1 MDKILDFIIDIIK
14 DSFTGIKGLLKSQ
27 IIIMGITFVILSI
40 GLSILRI
47 KYSIIIALG
56 IALIDIIPVVGSGI
70 IMIPWSIISFIIGNS
85 NMGLGLAIIY
95 VSLTV
100 LRQIIEP
107 IIMGNQIGVRPLYT
121 FGATILG
128 SIIFGPIGLII
139 GPLIAIIISSI
150 YKTKKK
156 WDTREK

>member
-1 MDKILDFIIDIIK
+1 MDKIIDFIIEIIK
-14 DSFTGIKGLLKSQ
+14 DSFIGIKGLLKSQ

-40 GLSILRI
+40 GLSII
-47 KYSIIIALG
+47 QVKYSIIIALG

-85 NMGLGLAIIY
+85 NLGLGLAIIY

-128 SIIFGPIGLII
+128 SIIFGPIGIII
-139 GPLIAIIISSI
+139 GPFIAIIISSI
-150 YKTKKK
+150 YKTKKR
-156 WDTREK
+156 WDEREK